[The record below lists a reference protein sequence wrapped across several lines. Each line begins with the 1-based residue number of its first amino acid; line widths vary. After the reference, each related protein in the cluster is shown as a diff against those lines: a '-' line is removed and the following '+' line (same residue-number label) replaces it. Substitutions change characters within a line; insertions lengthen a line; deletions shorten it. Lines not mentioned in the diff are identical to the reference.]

1 MGDIACCALPLA
13 TDSDPKGQWVHLMPA
28 GEMIARDG
36 RRWRNRQPAAV
47 VARSRERAGAVP
59 MPVDYEHQTD
69 HAARNGQP
77 APAAGW
83 ITGLQVRTDGIW
95 GLVTWTGKAKAML
108 DAREYRFISPTFTHA
123 KGGEVIAI
131 LRAALT
137 NAPALEL
144 TALAKTGGTME
155 TDPFAELRALLGLPA
170 EADMAAVV
178 AAVRDLVTSRATAEP
193 DPAQFVPIG
202 DFKRL
207 TAEYNRLNAG
217 VARAKAEEMVET
229 AIAGGKV
236 PPFLKNWAVNLCT
249 VNKPA
254 FDDFAA
260 SAGAVFGHLA
270 SAGGLTAYPQDKETA
285 GMTEVDLA
293 VCKTMGHTPEDY
305 NRLGKGR

>member
-1 MGDIACCALPLA
+1 MSETACCAIPLT

-28 GEMIARDG
+28 GEVIARDG
-36 RRWRNRQPAAV
+36 RRWRNRHPAAV

-69 HAARNGQP
+69 HAATNGQP

-95 GLVTWTGKAKAML
+95 GLVAWTGKAKAML
-108 DAREYRFISPTFTHA
+108 DAKEYRFISPTFTHA

-155 TDPFAELRALLGLPA
+155 PDLFAELRTLLGLPA
-170 EADMAAVV
+170 DADMAAVV
-178 AAVRDLVTSRATAEP
+178 VAVRDLVTSRATAEP
-193 DPAQFVPIG
+193 DPAKFVPIG

-207 TAEYNRLNAG
+207 TAEYTRLNAG

-236 PPFLKNWAVNLCT
+236 PPFLKDWAVNLCT
-249 VNKPA
+249 ANKPA
-254 FDDFAA
+254 FDEFVAA
-260 SAGAVFGHLA
+260 AGAVFGRIA
-270 SAGGLTAYPQDKETA
+270 GDSGIGTFSQDKGTGGLSET
-285 GMTEVDLA
+285 ELA
-293 VCKTMGHTPEDY
+293 VCKTMGHSPEDY